1 MKISTPAPLGQVRI
15 TLEQGESIQVLHPKS
30 IVAFQGDPTQRED
43 RIMDLASVYRK
54 RKWIRSRLGGPAELI
69 LGLPPGCSLTEIDIP
84 ADSDL
89 MFNFRHVLFYTDG
102 LHMQSRIQ
110 KIKTAWIT
118 REWVR
123 MRFSGPG
130 KVGVFTAGDLAA
142 VELDPDTPLFA
153 ESGALVAYPE
163 RADVRLSVYGNTL
176 ASQHMNV
183 QWQLTGR
190 GPALIQV
197 GSTDPGLAEQLHGD
211 NIFKRLL
218 RELLPFGSVYIK

>member
-1 MKISTPAPLGQVRI
+1 MDIRTPAPLGQVRI
-15 TLEQGESIQVLHPKS
+15 TLEPDEALHVLHPKS
-30 IVAFQGDPTQRED
+30 IVAFQGSPAQRED
-43 RIMDLASVYRK
+43 RIMDLANAYRK

-69 LGLPPGCSLTEIDIP
+69 LGLPPGCNLTVIDIA

-102 LHMQSRIQ
+102 LRMQSRIQ

-130 KVGVFTAGDLAA
+130 RVGVFTAGDLAS
-142 VELDPDTPLFA
+142 VELDPDVPLFA

-183 QWQLTGR
+183 QWQLKGR

-197 GSTDPGLAEQLHGD
+197 GSTDPGLGEQLQGD
-211 NIFKRLL
+211 GFFKRLL